1 MLDTTST
8 GAHRVT
14 SSATNVS
21 SSATSP
27 AASPSR
33 ALSIGL
39 WVAQAFLAFAFT
51 ASGLMKLTT
60 PHDALAAQM
69 RWAADAPSFLPL
81 FIGAA
86 EVAGALGLILPSVT
100 RIQPRLTP
108 IAAACLVLVMVLA
121 AGTHVLYGELFIL
134 VPNAVLGG
142 LAAFVAW
149 GRLGPAA
156 ITPRG

>member
-1 MLDTTST
+1 MTT
-8 GAHRVT
+8 
-14 SSATNVS
+14 ATANVS
-21 SSATSP
+21 STATTQ
-27 AASPSR
+27 PSR

-39 WVAQAFLAFAFT
+39 WVAQAFLAFAFIG
-51 ASGLMKLTT
+51 SGLMKLTT

-69 RWAADAPSFLPL
+69 RWAADAPSFLPM

-86 EVAGALGLILPSVT
+86 EVAGALGLILPAAT

-108 IAAACLVLVMVLA
+108 LAGACLALVMVLA
-121 AGTHVLYGELFIL
+121 AATHVMYGELFML

-149 GRLGPAA
+149 GRSGPAA
-156 ITPRG
+156 ITARS